1 MKLSDTLKQIIL
13 TTIALF
19 FIVAGFGTFI
29 AKDIKSFLIGLLFG
43 TIFSILKVIL
53 LEKTLNKAMDMTSQ
67 KAINYT
73 RIHYTLRYFLTFV
86 VLLVAVYRGF
96 NLYGV
101 IIGVVLTIPAVYIVN
116 FKNKNNTN
124 I

>member
-1 MKLSDTLKQIIL
+1 MKISNTSKQIII

-19 FIVAGFGTFI
+19 CITFGISTFIVS
-29 AKDIKSFLIGLLFG
+29 DIKSFLIGLIFG
-43 TIFSILKVIL
+43 TIFSILKLIL
-53 LEKTLNKAMDMTSQ
+53 LEKTLNKAMEMTEQ

-86 VLLVAVYRGF
+86 VLLIAVYKDF
-96 NLYGV
+96 NIVGV
-101 IIGVVLTIPAVYIVN
+101 IIGILLTVPSVYIVN
-116 FKNKNNTN
+116 FKSKNKPN